1 MEQLDTPLGRKNTK
15 ISFRTDESTFA
26 KLKAIC
32 RIENR
37 TVSSLIES
45 LLTEHVL
52 SHEAPS
58 PVVDEKRQSPRKKCS
73 IPVVIS
79 TTTESGRIYANGVIV
94 NFSVHAIQIILSETL
109 DETTLN
115 NEFHALFTLPTQ
127 ALPLLM
133 PCRISR
139 VEYLHGEYV
148 VVATLR
154 HASEKETQSIE
165 AFLEA
170 PDRTERQ

>member
-37 TVSSLIES
+37 TISSLIEG

-52 SHEAPS
+52 SHEAPT
-58 PVVDEKRQSPRKKCS
+58 PVVDEKRQFPRKKCS
-73 IPVVIS
+73 IPLVIS
-79 TTTESGRIYANGVIV
+79 TQTESGRVYANGVIV
-94 NFSVHAIQIILSETL
+94 NFSMNAIQIVLSETL
-109 DETTLN
+109 DETTLD

-133 PCRISR
+133 PCRVSR
-139 VEYLHGEYV
+139 TDYLHGEYV
-148 VVATLR
+148 VVANLCCAT
-154 HASEKETQSIE
+154 EKETQGIE
-165 AFLEA
+165 SFLET
-170 PDRTERQ
+170 PDQVERQ

>member
-52 SHEAPS
+52 NHDPL
-58 PVVDEKRQSPRKKCS
+58 PVVDEKRQSPRKKCC

-79 TTTESGRIYANGVIV
+79 TSTENSWIYANGVIV
-94 NFSVHAIQIILSETL
+94 NFSMNAIQIILSETL
-109 DETTLN
+109 DESTLD

-133 PCRISR
+133 PCRVNR
-139 VEYLHGEYV
+139 VDYLRGEYV
-148 VVATLR
+148 IVANLCR
-154 HASEKETQSIE
+154 ASEKETQSIE